1 MDSIKDMTKDTRKT
15 GWETSRF
22 CKAGSFD
29 QVLLTFN
36 NTTSGVVYKLPS
48 WPDGW
53 LLLLLYWYMFTLLT
67 RQHSLQGGG
76 GRGEGGA
83 HFTSYKN
90 WVGGSYTQSHKE
102 HSGICGYIQG
112 VP

>member
-76 GRGEGGA
+76 VEGG
-83 HFTSYKN
+83 
-90 WVGGSYTQSHKE
+90 GGGTFHLL
-102 HSGICGYIQG
+102 
-112 VP
+112 